1 MAGKKINFKTREFAY
16 SMRKMNKINLI
27 IVDDHRL
34 FRNGLKA
41 LLKELEY
48 IGEVAEASN
57 GKEFLDYIALHKV
70 DMALVDINMP
80 VMNGID
86 AAKIAAPKYPHL
98 KIIALSMLNDEDYYF
113 KMIDAGAQGFIL
125 KDAGSEELTE
135 AIETVM
141 NGHNYFSQDLLRNII
156 LSLST
161 NVKMEPEPL
170 EEVKFTEREFEV
182 LEQICKGCSNQEI
195 ADTLCISPRTVER
208 HRANI
213 FEKTG
218 SKNSVN
224 LVMYAIKNNLV
235 KV

>member
-1 MAGKKINFKTREFAY
+1 MK
-16 SMRKMNKINLI
+16 KINLI
-27 IVDDHRL
+27 IVDDHKL
-34 FRNGLKA
+34 FRNGLNA
-41 LLKELEY
+41 LLKELPY
-48 IGEVAEASN
+48 IGDVAEASN
-57 GKEFLDYIALHKV
+57 GKEFLEYISNNQI
-70 DMALVDINMP
+70 DMALMDINMP

-86 AAKIAAPKYPHL
+86 ATKAAMPKNPDL

-113 KMIDAGAQGFIL
+113 RMIDAGARGFIL
-125 KDAGSEELTE
+125 KDAGSEELTS

-141 NGHNYFSQDLLRNII
+141 NGQNYFSQDLLRNII

-161 NVKMEPEPL
+161 NVKMDPEPL
-170 EEVKFTEREFEV
+170 PEEVKFTDREIEV
-182 LEQICKGCSNQEI
+182 LEQICKGLSNLEI
-195 ADTLCISPRTVER
+195 AEALYISPRTVER
-208 HRANI
+208 HRSNL

>member
-1 MAGKKINFKTREFAY
+1 MKKT
-16 SMRKMNKINLI
+16 NLI

-34 FRNGLKA
+34 FRNGIKA
-41 LLKELEY
+41 LLKELDY

-57 GKEFLDYIALHKV
+57 GKEFLEYVASNETDIAL
-70 DMALVDINMP
+70 MDINMP

-86 AAKIAAPKYPHL
+86 ATREAAQKHPDL

-113 KMIDAGAQGFIL
+113 KMIEAGAKGFIL
-125 KDAGSEELTE
+125 KDSGSEDLTS
-135 AIETVM
+135 AIETVL
-141 NGHNYFSQDLLRNII
+141 NGQSYFSQELLRNII
-156 LSLST
+156 ISLSNNT
-161 NVKMEPEPL
+161 KSEPEPL
-170 EEVKFTEREFEV
+170 PDEVKFTDREIEV
-182 LEQICKGCSNQEI
+182 LEQICKGLSNQEI
-195 ADTLCISPRTVER
+195 ADTLCISSRTVER

-235 KV
+235 KI

>member
-1 MAGKKINFKTREFAY
+1 
-16 SMRKMNKINLI
+16 MNKIDLI

-57 GKEFLDYIALHKV
+57 GKEFLDYLANHTM

-86 AAKIAAPKYPHL
+86 ATRIAAPQYPNL

-113 KMIDAGAQGFIL
+113 KMINAGANGFIL
-125 KDAGSEELTE
+125 KDAGSQELTT

-141 NGHNYFSQDLLRNII
+141 NGQNYFSQDLLRNII

-170 EEVKFTEREFEV
+170 PEEVKFTEREIEV
-182 LEQICKGCSNQEI
+182 LEQICKGLSNQEI
-195 ADTLCISPRTVER
+195 AEALCISPRTVER

-224 LVMYAIKNNLV
+224 LVMFAIKNNWV
-235 KV
+235 KI

>member
-1 MAGKKINFKTREFAY
+1 MK
-16 SMRKMNKINLI
+16 KINLI

-34 FRNGLKA
+34 FRNGIKA
-41 LLKELEY
+41 LLKELDY

-57 GKEFLDYIALHKV
+57 GREFLDYIAQHET

-86 AAKIAAPKYPHL
+86 ATREASSRHPNL

-113 KMIDAGAQGFIL
+113 KMIDAGAKGFIL
-125 KDAGSEELTE
+125 KDSGSEELTD

-141 NGHNYFSQDLLRNII
+141 KGQSYFSQELLRNII
-156 LSLST
+156 ISLST
-161 NVKMEPEPL
+161 NIKMEPSRFT
-170 EEVKFTEREFEV
+170 EETKFTERELEV
-182 LEQICKGCSNQEI
+182 LEQICKGLSNQEI
-195 ADTLCISPRTVER
+195 AETLCISSRTVER

-235 KV
+235 KI